1 MTTVRV
7 FLALAFAAGVVTVHA
22 QEQKWTVP
30 RTPWGDPDLQGAWA
44 RRLGGIAEAN
54 APRSPLGDFSA
65 TGNPY
70 PTIFNQG
77 VVTSL
82 DRNELA
88 RRKTGVI
95 DPADRVL
102 PWRPEADKARRE
114 HLSKMIPPAS
124 LKHVEAYARCVPPG
138 PIEGDDRHPHFIVQR
153 PGAVVLA
160 YEYNHVTRVIRT
172 DGTPPL
178 GKKIRLF
185 MGDSVGHWEGDTLV
199 FDTLSTKNS
208 QWPSSGDTVLDRTG
222 LVLSD
227 AAHVTTRL
235 RRLDAQTMEARMVI
249 EDPKAL
255 TAPWNVTK
263 TYRKA
268 PEGTRVYDYGC
279 AENNRNPVDAA
290 TGKTLI
296 LGPEG
301 QTFGK

>member
-199 FDTLSTKNS
+199 VHTTNY
-208 QWPSSGDTVLDRTG
+208 TDRTS
-222 LVLSD
+222 LSRTIPFHSED
-227 AAHVTTRL
+227 LRITERFTRVSPAL
-235 RRLDAQTMEARMVI
+235 IDYQLTL
-249 EDPKAL
+249 EDPQLFTKAIQIAGYYVAAVPG
-255 TAPWNVTK
+255 TEPMEFAC
-263 TYRKA
+263 A
-268 PEGTRVYDYGC
+268 EGTQAMD
-279 AENNRNPVDAA
+279 N
-290 TGKTLI
+290 I
-296 LGPEG
+296 
-301 QTFGK
+301 FGIPFAPTR